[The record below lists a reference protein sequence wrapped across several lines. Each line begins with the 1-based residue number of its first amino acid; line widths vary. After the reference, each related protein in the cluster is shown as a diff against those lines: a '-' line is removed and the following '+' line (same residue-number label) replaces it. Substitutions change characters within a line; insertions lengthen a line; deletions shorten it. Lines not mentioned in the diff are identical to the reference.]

1 MNNITKA
8 YHEQH
13 DRCDDAT
20 DSQHATCAFTTCK
33 RCGATHPR
41 GTRCV
46 LCADAKPK
54 RPKRVKARSWQTPR
68 GRVKNAL
75 RLLSLRCRERAEAMK
90 RAGYACGRCGAK
102 KSTAVGKEVRVEA
115 HHCDPIAAEN
125 AMNRIIDMVFEYVL
139 VPPERWEILCADC
152 HKREHELEVTP

>member
-1 MNNITKA
+1 MT
-8 YHEQH
+8 
-13 DRCDDAT
+13 T
-20 DSQHATCAFTTCK
+20 DHYTNETHKPVGFTTCK

-46 LCADAKPK
+46 LCVDAKPP
-54 RPKRVKARSWQTPR
+54 RPKRTKAKSFSTPR

-102 KSTAVGKEVRVEA
+102 KCTAAGREVRVEA

-139 VPPERWEILCADC
+139 VPPERWEIMCQEC
-152 HKREHELEVTP
+152 HTKEHAKEVPNAMDI